1 MGKKTVALT
10 LANTEEKRRLFIDA
24 LQNSGNIRAS
34 CRPAG
39 ISRSTAY
46 VWRNK
51 WATFAA
57 EWDEAL
63 EDACDVLEAEARR
76 RGMSISDRLLM
87 FLLKAHRPEVF
98 GDKQEVKISGGTTTK
113 VSIYIPDNE
122 RGDQAAGGST
132 D

>member
-1 MGKKTVALT
+1 MY
-10 LANTEEKRRLFIDA
+10 KR
-24 LQNSGNIRAS
+24 QGNVRAS
-34 CRPAG
+34 CLAAG
-39 ISRSTAY
+39 IARKTAY
-46 VWRNK
+46 VWRDR

-98 GDKQEVKISGGTTTK
+98 GDKAQVDITSGGEKLILTW
-113 VSIYIPDNE
+113 E
-122 RGDQAAGGST
+122 RNAEDS